1 MSDPINDLV
10 AGFQDLVGQVPDIVQ
25 PLILALAG
33 AVPFIEGEGAAMI
46 GVIGGVNPFVA
57 AAAGVTGNLISV
69 ILVVLLSSRIRT
81 AATSRRS
88 VKAGRMSTAAG
99 GAPNGVA
106 AAGGASSPAAT
117 GTLTA
122 ESEADLTNVKPE
134 SKGKQKLK
142 RWLVRFGVPGA
153 SLLAPLALP
162 THFTA
167 ATLVGSGIPKGR
179 VIFWQAIAIVLWA
192 SVLTAIATGVLA
204 GVTG

>member
-46 GVIGGVNPFVA
+46 GVVGGVNPFVA
-57 AAAGVTGNLISV
+57 GAAGVTGNLLSV

-81 AATSRRS
+81 AATNRRS
-88 VKAGRMSTAAG
+88 GKATTAATAASV
-99 GAPNGVA
+99 GASGVSSAETLTITADA
-106 AAGGASSPAAT
+106 AAPDT
-117 GTLTA
+117 
-122 ESEADLTNVKPE
+122 KPE
-134 SKGKQKLK
+134 SKGTKKLK

>member
-1 MSDPINDLV
+1 MSSPITEIV
-10 AGFQDLVGQVPDIVQ
+10 AGFQDLVGQVPDVVQ
-25 PLILALAG
+25 RVILALAG

-46 GVIGGVNPFVA
+46 GVIGGVNPFL
-57 AAAGVTGNLISV
+57 AAGAGVIGNLLSV
-69 ILVVLLSSRIRT
+69 IVVVLLSSRIRT
-81 AATSRRS
+81 AATTRRRA
-88 VKAGRMSTAAG
+88 KAGRVAATSVGAAG
-99 GAPNGVA
+99 G
-106 AAGGASSPAAT
+106 AAT

-122 ESEADLTNVKPE
+122 PTDADLADAKPE

-167 ATLVGSGIPKGR
+167 ATLVGSGIFAGR
-179 VIFWQAIAIVLWA
+179 VIFWQATAIVLWA
-192 SVLTAIATGVLA
+192 SVLTAVATGVLA